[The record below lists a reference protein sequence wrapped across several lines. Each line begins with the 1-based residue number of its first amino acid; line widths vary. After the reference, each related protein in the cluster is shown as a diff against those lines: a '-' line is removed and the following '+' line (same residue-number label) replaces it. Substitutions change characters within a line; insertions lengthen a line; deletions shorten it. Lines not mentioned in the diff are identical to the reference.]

1 MSQEKDILEQLKAV
15 RKIKGY
21 SYQAIA
27 DKTEEIG
34 KAVSLSTVKRVFA
47 EGSTLD
53 AFRYDTSI
61 QPIAVVL
68 LGIGEETEPPGQA
81 SAQREA
87 EYYTTIEALK
97 SVVAIKNETIA
108 AMQKALDDKTAECE
122 HLKDEHRA
130 DIDALKHEHD
140 AREAETRR
148 AYQQGI
154 ADRNRTNRNLSI
166 ALFVLLAI
174 VLGIILLDLCLGGY
188 GWFRRAAVDF
198 MLAL

>member
-1 MSQEKDILEQLKAV
+1 MSQEKDILAQLKAV

-21 SYQAIA
+21 SYQTIA

-61 QPIAVVL
+61 QPIAIVL
-68 LGIGEETEPPGQA
+68 LGIGEATEPPDQT
-81 SAQREA
+81 SPQREA

-97 SVVAIKNETIA
+97 SVIAIKNETIES
-108 AMQKALDDKTAECE
+108 MQKVLDEKTAECE
-122 HLKDEHRA
+122 LLREEHKA
-130 DIDALKHEHD
+130 DIETLKQEHD

-166 ALFVLLAI
+166 ALFALLAI
-174 VLGIILLDLCLGGY
+174 VLGFIVLDLCLGGY
-188 GWFRRAAVDF
+188 GWFRRAAIGF
-198 MLAL
+198 TSAL